1 MKIVEFYLR
10 NCIPKS
16 GTRLY
21 EQARK
26 GKTPLL
32 AWVHDHQSIDESTVE
47 HSSWDLRNTAAGL
60 TAFTSMPYLRPHLA
74 TWFNKAPT
82 LTFSS
87 LGLLSQDHRF
97 RVKFIDFL
105 YLYSTPIYIYIQAC
119 MSSTFS
125 TSILVSMTKR
135 IEFPT
140 VVSQI
145 NYNRFTRYYIF
156 NTSKVE
162 RKISLLYCSV
172 LFRFPS
178 RKKGQKFFP
187 AQFSLS
193 RVYVCMCLYSK

>member
-105 YLYSTPIYIYIQAC
+105 YLYSTLIYIY
-119 MSSTFS
+119 
-125 TSILVSMTKR
+125 
-135 IEFPT
+135 P
-140 VVSQI
+140 
-145 NYNRFTRYYIF
+145 
-156 NTSKVE
+156 
-162 RKISLLYCSV
+162 
-172 LFRFPS
+172 
-178 RKKGQKFFP
+178 G
-187 AQFSLS
+187 
-193 RVYVCMCLYSK
+193 VYVVNFFNSNSCFDDEKDRISNGGFTD